1 MGVQLFPV
9 FDQDVSGVPDLD
21 GKILA
26 RAFPDDENGPLWP
39 LVRFHSVSLAEVR
52 QCIDESEEAGLD
64 FPEIVEEWFSPA
76 EAIEALDGILN
87 RAASDENFLVFAPK
101 ARIRETSDVVKE
113 LRLLREQL
121 RVADQQGARF
131 HLFFCL

>member
-9 FDQDVSGVPDLD
+9 FDKDLLGLPDLE

-39 LVRFHSVSLAEVR
+39 LVRFHSVSLDEVR
-52 QCIDESEEAGLD
+52 QCIDESEEASLD
-64 FPEIVEEWFSPA
+64 FPKIVEQWFAPA
-76 EAIEALDGILN
+76 EAIEALDGILG
-87 RAASDENFLVFAPK
+87 RAASDENFLVFPPK
-101 ARIRETSDVVKE
+101 ARIRQASDVVEE

-121 RVADQQGARF
+121 RVAEQQGARF